1 MLAIRAISKEIFF
14 LSIFVFFQNL
24 TFVSAETLI
33 KNSENEIL
41 ITGNLPNEIINDQ
54 YLVDSGDSL
63 YINFRNIDIFSGS
76 YNVDSNGQL
85 LLPELG
91 FIFVRG
97 KTIEE
102 IKYEIIEKYKE
113 VIINPNIEITI
124 SNYRPL
130 NVYINGEVN
139 RPGLYQLTYTQNNK
153 KNISKN
159 ISKNIV
165 GLNEL
170 NRTQADLSTSS
181 SPRLFD
187 ALRLVE
193 GLTNKADLSEI
204 KIVRNNAKS
213 LGGGKIQAKVNM
225 LNLLKNGDQS
235 QNIKLFDGDY
245 IFIPASENILIDQL
259 IDVNKTN
266 LNPREIEV
274 FISGNV
280 TRPGR
285 IILRQNTSLVKAI
298 MTAGGKSN
306 STGNV
311 EFVRLRRDGKSDRRV
326 FKLND
331 SAIKGS
337 YSNPI
342 LISGDIVVVNK
353 NLLGKATTV
362 ISEIGSPVINAYG
375 VYKIF
380 D

>member
-1 MLAIRAISKEIFF
+1 MLAIKTSSKKFF
-14 LSIFVFFQNL
+14 LVCILVLLNNL
-24 TFVSAETLI
+24 SFAAAETFI
-33 KNSENEIL
+33 KSSQNQIIKKL
-41 ITGNLPNEIINDQ
+41 KLPNEIINSQ
-54 YLVDSGDSL
+54 YLVDTGDSL
-63 YINFRNIDIFSGS
+63 FINFRNIEIFSNS

-91 FIFVRG
+91 LYFVRG

-102 IKYEIIEKYKE
+102 IKYEITEKYKD

-130 NVYINGEVN
+130 KVYINGEVN
-139 RPGLYQLTYTQNNK
+139 RPGLYELTYTKNK
-153 KNISKN
+153 EINKQ
-159 ISKNIV
+159 KNIV
-165 GLNEL
+165 GLNEFSMP
-170 NRTQADLSTSS
+170 QADLSTSS
-181 SPRLFD
+181 VPRLFD
-187 ALRLVE
+187 ALKLVE

-204 KIVRNNAKS
+204 KIVRNNSKS

-245 IFIPASENILIDQL
+245 IFIPASENILLDQL
-259 IDVNKTN
+259 IDINKTN

-280 TRPGR
+280 TKPGKM
-285 IILRQNTSLVKAI
+285 ILRQNTSLVKAI
-298 MTAGGKSN
+298 MAAGGKNN
-306 STGNV
+306 STGNI
-311 EFVRLRRDGKSDRRV
+311 EFVRLKRDGKSDRRV

-375 VYKIF
+375 IYKIF

>member
-1 MLAIRAISKEIFF
+1 MLAIKTSSKKFF
-14 LSIFVFFQNL
+14 LVCILVLLNNL
-24 TFVSAETLI
+24 SFAAAETFI
-33 KNSENEIL
+33 KSSQNQIIKKL
-41 ITGNLPNEIINDQ
+41 KLPNEIINSQ
-54 YLVDSGDSL
+54 YIVDTGDSL
-63 YINFRNIDIFSGS
+63 FINFRNIEIFSNS

-91 FIFVRG
+91 LYFVRG

-102 IKYEIIEKYKE
+102 IKYEITEKYKD

-130 NVYINGEVN
+130 KVYINGEVN
-139 RPGLYQLTYTQNNK
+139 RPGLYELTYTKNK
-153 KNISKN
+153 EINKQ
-159 ISKNIV
+159 KNIV
-165 GLNEL
+165 GLNEFSMP
-170 NRTQADLSTSS
+170 QADLSTSS
-181 SPRLFD
+181 VPRLFD
-187 ALRLVE
+187 ALKLVE

>member
-1 MLAIRAISKEIFF
+1 MLIIKTISKEFF
-14 LSIFVFFQNL
+14 LVSLFIFLQNFSVL
-24 TFVSAETLI
+24 SAETYI
-33 KNSENEIL
+33 KKSENEIFT
-41 ITGNLPNEIINDQ
+41 TGNLPNETINDQ
-54 YLVDSGDSL
+54 YLLDSGDSL
-63 YINFRNIDIFSGS
+63 YFNFRNIEIFSGS
-76 YNVDSNGQL
+76 YNVDSNGL
-85 LLPELG
+85 LFLPELG
-91 FIFVRG
+91 FFFVRG

-102 IKYEIIEKYKE
+102 IKYEIVEKYKE
-113 VIINPNIEITI
+113 VIITPNIEITI

-139 RPGLYQLTYTQNNK
+139 RPGLYQLTYT

-181 SPRLFD
+181 SPRLYD
-187 ALRLVE
+187 ALKLVE

-225 LNLLKNGDQS
+225 LKLLKNGDQS

-245 IFIPASENILIDQL
+245 IFIPASENILLDQL
-259 IDVNKTN
+259 IDINKTN

-298 MTAGGKSN
+298 MAAGGKSN

-311 EFVRLRRDGKSDRRV
+311 EFVRLRRDGKSDRRF

-331 SAIKGS
+331 SATKGS

-375 VYKIF
+375 IYKIF

>member
-1 MLAIRAISKEIFF
+1 MFAIKTLNKKFF
-14 LSIFVFFQNL
+14 LLSIFIFLQNL
-24 TFVSAETLI
+24 GFVSAETLI
-33 KNSENEIL
+33 NKSEKEIV
-41 ITGNLPNEIINDQ
+41 TTVDLPNEIIKSQ
-54 YLVDSGDSL
+54 YLVDTGDSL
-63 YINFRNIDIFSGS
+63 YINFRNIAILSGS
-76 YNVDSNGQL
+76 YNVDSNGQI

-91 FIFVRG
+91 LYFVRG

-102 IKYEIIEKYKE
+102 IKYEITEKYNE
-113 VIINPNIEITI
+113 VLINPNIEIII
-124 SNYRPL
+124 SNHRTL

-139 RPGLYQLTYTQNNK
+139 RPGLYQLDYT
-153 KNISKN
+153 KNYKEN
-159 ISKNIV
+159 TPKNIV
-165 GLNEL
+165 DFNSLNI
-170 NRTQADLSTSS
+170 TQADLSTSS
-181 SPRLFD
+181 VPRLFD
-187 ALRLVE
+187 ALQLVE

-204 KIVRNNAKS
+204 KIVRNNSKT
-213 LGGGKIQAKVNM
+213 LGGGKIQAEVNM

-245 IFIPASENILIDQL
+245 IFIPASENILLDQL
-259 IDVNKTN
+259 IEVNKTN

-285 IILRQNTSLVKAI
+285 IVLRQNTSLVKAI

-362 ISEIGSPVINAYG
+362 ISEIGTPVINAYG